1 MNKFRYEI
9 VGRQGYSMEHRWIF
23 HDSADAMAFAQ
34 MLLATHKP
42 DNDDEDGPYEVSV
55 EIYAE
60 DDNEGVN

>member
-1 MNKFRYEI
+1 MKFRYEV
-9 VGRQGYSMEHRWIF
+9 VGEQRYRAEHKWVF
-23 HDSADAMAFAQ
+23 YDSADAMAFAQ